1 MTRSIQTLHR
11 IREQQTRTRSRLRDT
26 LRRREKRIDEIRD
39 LLGQVVFSPL
49 TPVSVRIRLQKLAKR

>member
-11 IREQQTRTRSRLRDT
+11 IREQQTRTRGRLRDT

-49 TPVSVRIRLQKLAKR
+49 TPASVRTRLQKLAKR